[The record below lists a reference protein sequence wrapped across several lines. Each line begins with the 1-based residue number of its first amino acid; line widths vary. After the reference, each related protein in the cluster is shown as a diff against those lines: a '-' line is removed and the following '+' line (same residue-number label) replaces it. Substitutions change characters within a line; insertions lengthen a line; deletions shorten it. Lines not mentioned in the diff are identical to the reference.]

1 MQKHKAASEAGFGK
15 VYDPHFRVDYW
26 SADAILSHPDFP
38 RARATYFDRVLA
50 LYGDDVFLN
59 KLLMEAVRIVAF
71 AVAICM
77 EAGYREDDRETWPT
91 IGNLK
96 KALALFGLASPR
108 RIEHIVSRLLQTG
121 YLESRVSPLDRRVR
135 LLIPTAKMIEHDRDW
150 LTAHYAPLAAL
161 FGEADYVLPL
171 GGNRQFQRAQRQA
184 ATGIFTQSAMV
195 LLRNP
200 DVLLFLARDAGVLVL
215 VELAKAVAGRATPV
229 VDLSLAQLGRRFA
242 ISRAHI
248 RQLLLEAEAREL
260 VEIDQA
266 RRRITLKP
274 RLLESL
280 DRFVAEGMSNHDLT
294 GAVARRQ
301 CGLARAGRPKGV
313 SALNEI
319 SLKAAG

>member
-1 MQKHKAASEAGFGK
+1 MPKNKVAGEGAFAKA
-15 VYDPHFRVDYW
+15 YDPHFAADYW
-26 SADAILSHPDFP
+26 SADAILAHPDFP
-38 RARATYFDRVLA
+38 RARATYFERVLA
-50 LYGDDVFLN
+50 LYGEDLFLN

-108 RIEHIVSRLLQTG
+108 RIEHVVGRLVQTG
-121 YLESRVSPLDRRVR
+121 YLESRVSPLDARVR
-135 LLIPTAKMIEHDRDW
+135 LLIPTARMIEHDQDW

-161 FGEADYVLPL
+161 FGDAGYRLRL
-171 GGNRQFQRAQRQA
+171 SRNRSFQRAQRQV

-200 DVLLFLARDAGVLVL
+200 DVLLFLVRDAGIFVLI
-215 VELAKAVAGRATPV
+215 ELAKAAAEGGTPT
-229 VDLSLAQLGRRFA
+229 VDLSLAGLGRRFA
-242 ISRAHI
+242 ISRTHV
-248 RQLLLEAEAREL
+248 RQLLLDAEARGL

-266 RRRITLKP
+266 QRQITLTP

-280 DRFVAEGMSNHDLT
+280 DRFIAEGMSNHDLT
-294 GAVARRQ
+294 AAVARRQ
-301 CGLARAGRPKGV
+301 CGLM
-313 SALNEI
+313 
-319 SLKAAG
+319 

>member
-1 MQKHKAASEAGFGK
+1 MQKNRAASEAGFGK
-15 VYDPHFRVDYW
+15 AYDPHFRVDYW
-26 SADAILSHPDFP
+26 SADAILAHPDFP
-38 RARATYFDRVLA
+38 RARTTYFDRVLA
-50 LYGDDVFLN
+50 LYGDDIFLN

-77 EAGYREDDRETWPT
+77 EAGYRENDRETWPT

-108 RIEHIVSRLLQTG
+108 RIEHIVGRLLQTG
-121 YLESRVSPLDRRVR
+121 YLESCVSPLDRRVR
-135 LLIPTAKMIEHDRDW
+135 LLIPTARMIEHDRDW
-150 LTAHYAPLAAL
+150 LIAHYAPLAAL
-161 FGEADYVLPL
+161 FGEAGYVLPL
-171 GGNRQFQRAQRQA
+171 GGDRQFQRAQRQA
-184 ATGIFTQSAMV
+184 ATGIFAQSAMV

-215 VELAKAVAGRATPV
+215 VELAKAAAERTTPV

-248 RQLLLEAEAREL
+248 RQLLLEAEARAL

-266 RRRITLKP
+266 RRQISLQP

-280 DRFVAEGMSNHDLT
+280 DRFIAEGMSNHDLT

-301 CGLARAGRPKGV
+301 CGLA
-313 SALNEI
+313 
-319 SLKAAG
+319 